1 MTDKDKQMF
10 FVILIVILY
19 LVSAYNKIKNF
30 NKVSEG
36 LKTKISESPLFNWIK
51 YDISKIS
58 LLFGIILLLA
68 GSALL
73 LHGIYKEK
81 KSYKQIGG
89 GSLILFLILATIL
102 YHPINDPKEMNNILK
117 NLSLL
122 GGIGYII
129 V

>member
-19 LVSAYNKIKNF
+19 LVSAYNKIKNY

-36 LKTKISESPLFNWIK
+36 LKTKISESPLFNWIP

-58 LLFGIILLLA
+58 LLFAIFLLLA

-73 LHGIYKEK
+73 LYGTYKEIK
-81 KSYKQIGG
+81 LYKQIGG
-89 GSLILFLILATIL
+89 GSLIIFLILATIL
-102 YHPINDPKEMNNILK
+102 YHPINDPNEMNNRLK

-122 GGIGYII
+122 GGIGYIM

>member
-1 MTDKDKQMF
+1 MTDKDKQIF

-36 LKTKISESPLFNWIK
+36 LKTKISKSPLFNWIT

-58 LLFGIILLLA
+58 LLFGIFLLLG
-68 GSALL
+68 GSSLL
-73 LHGIYKEK
+73 LYGIYKEI

-89 GSLILFLILATIL
+89 GSLIIFLILATLL
-102 YHPINDPKEMNNILK
+102 YHPINNPNEMNNILK

>member
-1 MTDKDKQMF
+1 MTNKDKQIF
-10 FVILIVILY
+10 FVILIVILF

-36 LKTKISESPLFNWIK
+36 LKTKISESPLFNWIT

-68 GSALL
+68 GSGLL
-73 LHGIYKEK
+73 LHGIYKEI
-81 KSYKQIGG
+81 KSHKQIGG

-102 YHPINDPKEMNNILK
+102 YHPINNPNEMNNILK
-117 NLSLL
+117 NISLL

>member
-1 MTDKDKQMF
+1 MTNKDKQIF
-10 FVILIVILY
+10 FIILIVILY

-36 LKTKISESPLFNWIK
+36 LKTKISKSPLFNWIT

-58 LLFGIILLLA
+58 LLFGIFLLLG
-68 GSALL
+68 GSSLL
-73 LHGIYKEK
+73 LYRIYKEI

-89 GSLILFLILATIL
+89 GSLIIFLILATIL
-102 YHPINDPKEMNNILK
+102 YHPINDPNEMNNILK

>member
-10 FVILIVILY
+10 FVILIVILF
-19 LVSAYNKIKNF
+19 LVSAYNKIKNY

-36 LKTKISESPLFNWIK
+36 LKSKISESPLFNWIP

-58 LLFGIILLLA
+58 LLFGIFLLLA

-73 LHGIYKEK
+73 LYGTYKEI
-81 KSYKQIGG
+81 KSYKQICG

-102 YHPINDPKEMNNILK
+102 YHPINDPNEMNNRLK

-122 GGIGYII
+122 GGIGYIM

>member
-1 MTDKDKQMF
+1 MTNKDKQIF
-10 FVILIVILY
+10 FVILILILY

-36 LKTKISESPLFNWIK
+36 LKTKISESPLFNWIT

-58 LLFGIILLLA
+58 LLFAIFLLLA

-73 LHGIYKEK
+73 LHGIYKEI

-89 GSLILFLILATIL
+89 GSLIIFLILATIL
-102 YHPINDPKEMNNILK
+102 YHPINNPNEMNNILK

-122 GGIGYII
+122 GGIGYIM

>member
-1 MTDKDKQMF
+1 MKDKDKQIF
-10 FVILIVILY
+10 FVILIVILF

-36 LKTKISESPLFNWIK
+36 LKTKISKSPLFNWIT

-58 LLFGIILLLA
+58 LLFAIFLLLA

-73 LHGIYKEK
+73 LYGTYKEI

-89 GSLILFLILATIL
+89 GLLIIFLILATIL

>member
-1 MTDKDKQMF
+1 MTDKDKQIF
-10 FVILIVILY
+10 FIILIVLLY

-58 LLFGIILLLA
+58 LLFAIFLLLA
-68 GSALL
+68 GSGLL
-73 LHGIYKEK
+73 LHGTYTEI

-89 GSLILFLILATIL
+89 GSLIIFLILATIL
-102 YHPINDPKEMNNILK
+102 YHPFNDPNEMNNILK
-117 NLSLL
+117 NISLL
-122 GGIGYII
+122 GGLGYII
-129 V
+129 I

>member
-10 FVILIVILY
+10 FIILIVILY
-19 LVSAYNKIKNF
+19 LVSAYNKIKDF

>member
-1 MTDKDKQMF
+1 MKDKDKQMF
-10 FVILIVILY
+10 FVILIVILF

-36 LKTKISESPLFNWIK
+36 LKTKISKSPLFNWIQ

-73 LHGIYKEK
+73 LHGIYKEI

-89 GSLILFLILATIL
+89 GSLIIFLILATIL

-122 GGIGYII
+122 GGIGYIM

>member
-1 MTDKDKQMF
+1 MTDKDKQIF
-10 FVILIVILY
+10 FVILIVILF

-73 LHGIYKEK
+73 LYGIYKEK

-89 GSLILFLILATIL
+89 GSLIIFLILATIL
-102 YHPINDPKEMNNILK
+102 YHPINDPNEMNNILK

>member
-1 MTDKDKQMF
+1 MTDKDKQIF
-10 FVILIVILY
+10 FVILIVILF

-36 LKTKISESPLFNWIK
+36 LKTKISKSPLFNWIT

-58 LLFGIILLLA
+58 LLFAIFLLLT

-73 LHGIYKEK
+73 LYGIYKEK

-89 GSLILFLILATIL
+89 GSLIIFLILATIL
-102 YHPINDPKEMNNILK
+102 YHPINDPNEMNNILK

-122 GGIGYII
+122 GGIGYIM

>member
-10 FVILIVILY
+10 FIILIVILY

-36 LKTKISESPLFNWIK
+36 LKTKISQSPLFNWIT

-58 LLFGIILLLA
+58 LLFGIFLLLG
-68 GSALL
+68 GSSLL
-73 LHGIYKEK
+73 LYGIYKEI

-89 GSLILFLILATIL
+89 GSLIIFLILATIL
-102 YHPINDPKEMNNILK
+102 YHPINDPNEMNNILI

>member
-1 MTDKDKQMF
+1 MKNKDKQIF

-36 LKTKISESPLFNWIK
+36 LKTKISKSPLFNWIK

-58 LLFGIILLLA
+58 LLFAIFLLLA

-73 LHGIYKEK
+73 LYGIYKEK

-89 GSLILFLILATIL
+89 GSLIIFLILATIL
-102 YHPINDPKEMNNILK
+102 YHPINDPNEMNNILK

-122 GGIGYII
+122 GGIGYIM

>member
-1 MTDKDKQMF
+1 MKDKDKQIF

-19 LVSAYNKIKNF
+19 LVSAYNKIKNY

-36 LKTKISESPLFNWIK
+36 LKTKISESPLFNWIP

-58 LLFGIILLLA
+58 LLFGIFLLLA
-68 GSALL
+68 GSGLL
-73 LHGIYKEK
+73 LHGTYKEI

-102 YHPINDPKEMNNILK
+102 YHPINDPNEMNNRLK

-122 GGIGYII
+122 GGIGYIM

>member
-1 MTDKDKQMF
+1 MTNKDKQMF
-10 FVILIVILY
+10 FIILIVILF

-58 LLFGIILLLA
+58 LLFAIFLLLA
-68 GSALL
+68 GSTLL
-73 LHGIYKEK
+73 LYGTYKEK

-89 GSLILFLILATIL
+89 GSLIIFLILATIL
-102 YHPINDPKEMNNILK
+102 YHPFNDPNEMNNILK

>member
-1 MTDKDKQMF
+1 MTDKDKQIF
-10 FVILIVILY
+10 FVILIVIIY

-36 LKTKISESPLFNWIK
+36 LKTKISKSPLFNWIT

-58 LLFGIILLLA
+58 LLFGIFLLLG
-68 GSALL
+68 GSSLL
-73 LHGIYKEK
+73 LYGIYKEI

-89 GSLILFLILATIL
+89 GSLIIFLILATLL
-102 YHPINDPKEMNNILK
+102 YHPINNPNEMNNILK